1 MKKQQ
6 NSMGRFKE
14 RSQGFIIGMMVGLI
28 VAGGFFILKLDD
40 YFKELNFYKTLAG
53 TFSSET
59 KETPKTVSIPEETT
73 APKPKKAEKVK
84 AKLPEEEEPAEEK
97 KAAPDTTT
105 AVKDSLVLKN
115 PEMEDGVVIRKD
127 ELLST
132 KTLEVVNLDPVAKM
146 TQKDSLLQKVSGIK
160 DDRNSRQYFNLEFWS
175 SPLNYKG
182 YRMSKYKLVV
192 YGIASAD
199 GLKLFKLDDVIY
211 MKSAGMVYRLDPTG
225 DFKPYERI
233 TDETIISRLK

>member
-1 MKKQQ
+1 
-6 NSMGRFKE
+6 MGRFKE
-14 RSQGFIIGMMVGLI
+14 KSQGFIIGVMVGLI

-53 TFSSET
+53 TFSSES
-59 KETPKTVSIPEETT
+59 KETPHPASVPETT
-73 APKPKKAEKVK
+73 STSKPKKEKVK
-84 AKLPEEEEPAEEK
+84 SKPVQEETMEEEK
-97 KAAPDTTT
+97 IIVPDTMKATH
-105 AVKDSLVLKN
+105 DSLILQN

-182 YRMSKYKLVV
+182 YRMSKYKLIV